1 MSKNNFIF
9 HYVIGRG
16 GFGKVIHFLFNDQSL
31 NFAILTY
38 INLILLIRFG
48 EWKKRKQDN
57 YMR

>member
-16 GFGKVIHFLFNDQSL
+16 GFGKVILFLFNDQSL
-31 NFAILTY
+31 IFTISTY